1 MTFQFIIEYF
11 DPKDENCF
19 LNLRLKRV
27 RTRTGKEAVKKFEK
41 LFPNYEVINWRK
53 FTFLTTSISFAH
65 VAELLE
71 MNPGKQMLT

>member
-19 LNLRLKRV
+19 SKLRLKRI
-27 RTRTGKEAVKKFEK
+27 RARTGEEAVKKFQK

-53 FTFLTTSISFAH
+53 
-65 VAELLE
+65 
-71 MNPGKQMLT
+71 